1 MPRDLI
7 TIVGNLQ
14 IDRGKKLGTGV
25 YGHVF
30 RGIFNGEE
38 VAVKRVELWIS
49 SDNRELENYQKL
61 SRLNH
66 PNIVQLKHYEED
78 DIFR

>member
-14 IDRGKKLGTGV
+14 IDRRNILGTGGMGV
-25 YGHVF
+25 VF
-30 RGIFNGEE
+30 RGTFNGEK
-38 VAVKRVELWIS
+38 VAVKRVQLINTV
-49 SDNRELENYQKL
+49 DNRELENNQKL

-66 PNIVQLKHYEED
+66 PNIVQFKHYEED
-78 DIFR
+78 DNFR